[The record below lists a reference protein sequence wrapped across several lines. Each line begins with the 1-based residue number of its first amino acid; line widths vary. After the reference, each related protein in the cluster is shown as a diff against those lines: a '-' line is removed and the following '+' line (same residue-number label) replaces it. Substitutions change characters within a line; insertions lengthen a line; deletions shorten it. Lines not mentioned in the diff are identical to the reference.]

1 MAAGLRAGAGLSLG
15 LGMQTKSQI
24 EQLLTEAGTIPKKGF
39 GQHFLIDLN
48 LMRVLVDQA
57 EIRTEDVVLEV
68 GCGTG
73 SLTLALAEQAGFV
86 VGVEVDPAL
95 GPIAA
100 LQVAHKANAVVIAG
114 DVLQGKHALHAGV
127 CDAIDQARRIYRGRL
142 VLAANL
148 PYGVAS
154 PLILNLVVGPVVAD
168 AMVVTVQKEV
178 ADRMLAGPGSRAYGI
193 MSILLQATGQV
204 GLVRV
209 LRPSVFWPQPQVDSA
224 MVRFV
229 RDPDKVRGVA
239 DMGLLTAVVDLFM
252 GHRRKMMK
260 AVAKSAAAQARWAAV
275 DDWPALFEQCRIE
288 PTARP
293 DHLGPEAYVALAN
306 AVWGR
311 VGGDGRGRHA

>member
-1 MAAGLRAGAGLSLG
+1 
-15 LGMQTKSQI
+15 MQTKSQI

-48 LMRVLVDQA
+48 LMRVLVEQA
-57 EIRTEDVVLEV
+57 GIRPDDVVLEV

-73 SLTLALAEQAGFV
+73 SLTHALADRAGFV
-86 VGVEVDPAL
+86 IGVEIDPAL

-100 LQVAHKANAVVIAG
+100 AEVAHKANAVVMAG
-114 DVLQGKHALHAGV
+114 DVLQGKHALHPGV
-127 CDAIDQARRIYRGRL
+127 RDAIHQARQIYRGRL

-154 PLILNLVVGPVVAD
+154 PLILNLIVGPLVAD

-178 ADRMLAGPGSRAYGI
+178 ADRMVAAPGSRAYGV

-204 GLVRV
+204 ALVRV
-209 LRPSVFWPQPQVDSA
+209 LKPSVFWPQPQVDSA

-229 RDPDKVRGVA
+229 RDPKKVQGVA
-239 DMGLLTAVVDLFM
+239 DMGLLTEVVDLFM
-252 GHRRKMMK
+252 GHRRKMIQ
-260 AVAKSAAAQARWAAV
+260 AVAKSAGAQGMWAGVAE
-275 DDWPALFEQCRIE
+275 WPALFEQCRIE

-293 DHLGPEAYVALAN
+293 DHLCPEAYVALTR
-306 AVWGR
+306 AVRGCLA
-311 VGGDGRGRHA
+311 GPGTGRHA